1 MKQSRRTLAVF
12 VALVSWFC
20 VAVSAAPVP
29 APDYAS
35 YFDRLPCVSRIGRCF
50 NATVGGKPVTVIA
63 EKAEFETLKSQLKT
77 LNSNVRDVYWIVKD
91 PVDGKKALD
100 ITVEP
105 TAIGLPIIGEPK
117 EEPDVTVYALDGQDL
132 DSKTEQVARNDVRVS
147 GQPLVTQQETLTQD
161 FLPAGRYVIAIK
173 YLGKENW
180 DRKWVLVTVK

>member
-1 MKQSRRTLAVF
+1 MNRSHRTRAVF
-12 VALVSWFC
+12 LAFVSLFC

-63 EKAEFETLKSQLKT
+63 EKAEFEALRAQIKS
-77 LNSNVRDVYWIVKD
+77 LNSYVRDVYWIVKD
-91 PVDGKKALD
+91 PVDSKKALD

-132 DSKTEQVARNDVRVS
+132 ESKPEQVARHDVRVS

-161 FLPAGRYVIAIK
+161 FLPAGRYVLAIK
-173 YLGKENW
+173 YLGKDNW
-180 DRKWVLVTVK
+180 DRKWVFVTVK

>member
-1 MKQSRRTLAVF
+1 MRFRHLARATLFAG
-12 VALVSWFC
+12 AAMLC
-20 VAVSAAPVP
+20 IAANGAPVP

-50 NATVGGKPVTVIA
+50 TAMVGGKPVAVIA
-63 EKAEFETLKSQLKT
+63 EKAEFEALKAQLKT

-105 TAIGLPIIGEPK
+105 TAIGLPIIGAPK

-132 DSKTEQVARNDVRVS
+132 DSKSEQVARDDVRVG
-147 GQPLVTQQETLTQD
+147 GQAVVTQQETLTQD
-161 FLPAGRYVIAIK
+161 YLPPGRYVFAVK

-180 DRKWVLVTVK
+180 DRKWIFVTVK